1 MTIKSCLTEKKTGFL
16 YGNRLI
22 LPFKA
27 RFLKV
32 VVEKDIITDFSPSS
46 KGINIVEEDLY
57 TSLYFLEYRSLR
69 DTLSKYENI
78 KLVVVEKDDDI
89 FNVDKHMK
97 LAVYKTETH
106 VANIEETEHDI
117 LFIE

>member
-1 MTIKSCLTEKKTGFL
+1 MTVKEALANKKTGFM

-32 VVEKDIITDFSPSS
+32 VVNSDIITDFSPSS
-46 KGINIVEEDLY
+46 KGISIVEEDYY
-57 TSLYFLEYRSLR
+57 TSLYFHEYDSLR
-69 DTLSKYENI
+69 ESLSKYEAVKI
-78 KLVVVEKDDDI
+78 VLVEKEENI
-89 FNVDKHMK
+89 FDVNKHMK
-97 LAVYKTETH
+97 IAVYKTETH
-106 VANIEETEHDI
+106 LANIEETDQDI